1 MRLQAALAGRAG
13 PLLHNVRKN
22 PDFPLRRFTRCECGT
37 TLTGSSSRGR
47 TKQYAY
53 YHCPKCGVRV
63 PREDLESQFVDLLES
78 LQPTDEFL
86 AVFRLNLLEKWKKR
100 GAEAGRIQG
109 NLKRKLIELES
120 QQEKIAE
127 RLALD
132 DQNADVYER
141 LLAKKRDQATQIR
154 LEIENAKI
162 EDIDIESVLDFAEN
176 ALCNAAHLL
185 WLVAVP
191 EQKPRLQK
199 ALFPVGLTFEGG
211 KLGTDVTCSAFNLL
225 ASHSESASGLA
236 SPTGFEPVS

>member
-1 MRLQAALAGRAG
+1 M
-13 PLLHNVRKN
+13 
-22 PDFPLRRFTRCECGT
+22 
-37 TLTGSSSRGR
+37 
-47 TKQYAY
+47 
-53 YHCPKCGVRV
+53 
-63 PREDLESQFVDLLES
+63 
-78 LQPTDEFL
+78 
-86 AVFRLNLLEKWKKR
+86 FRLNLLEKWKKR

-127 RLALD
+127 RLALG

-176 ALCNAAHLL
+176 ALRNAAHL

-199 ALFPVGLTFEGG
+199 AFFPAGLTFEGG

-225 ASHSESASGLA
+225 ASNSEGASGLA
-236 SPTGFEPVS
+236 YQTPVEKVKAIPPMIKRVIEEHQKSISTPDSTGPTSRASATLP